1 MTLLAH
7 EVGFAEPCENL
18 SIHLFNR
25 MQAEGMDMI
34 AGRKTLYFRQARVF
48 QMASQNHVTNDPLSS
63 QTDDSEAHSHL
74 KRNPCFLRNNTHGTA
89 SSYQSRKRPK
99 QVDREW
105 SLSDE
110 MLLQRIA

>member
-7 EVGFAEPCENL
+7 EVCFAEPCENL
-18 SIHLFNR
+18 SIHFLDR
-25 MQAEGMDMI
+25 MQPEGMDMI
-34 AGRKTLYFRQARVF
+34 AGRKTLYFREARVF

-89 SSYQSRKRPK
+89 SSYQSRICDHHAGAIK
-99 QVDREW
+99 
-105 SLSDE
+105 SLSVGC
-110 MLLQRIA
+110 LLQRTK